1 MQNPFRPRTSA
12 PANPTDPTESPSASP
27 STDAPRPSR
36 TAARA
41 ARTQRATRRRRLT
54 TISAVTAVTL
64 VGSGAVAY
72 GEAQKTV
79 TLDVDGE
86 IRTVTTVAGSVQG
99 ALDAAGVDI
108 DSRDLVAPE
117 ADASLE
123 DGAEVVVRLGKQVT
137 VQTDGEQS
145 DVWLTALDADEA
157 LQSLSERGG
166 DVRLVASRSGD
177 RASLDLDLDTDGPVN
192 VVADG
197 KTTVAPDGGVGVDAL
212 LADRGIELGKLD
224 RVSVQRV
231 SAQSADADA
240 SATRDAA
247 AEAPAADTP
256 AVSLVVQRVVVER
269 QEKTTPVA
277 HKTVEKTDAARYVD
291 DPVVVEQEGR
301 DGVTTTVTDVTL
313 VDGAEWLREP
323 VSEEVTTAPV
333 DAVVVRGT
341 KERPKDPRTIGQLMA
356 AERGWTGS
364 QWQCLN
370 SLWTKESNWNPS
382 ADNPTSSA
390 YGIPQSLPGSKMASK
405 GADWATNPATQI
417 AWGLDYI
424 AGSYGTPC
432 GAWSHSQAVNWY

>member
-1 MQNPFRPRTSA
+1 MHNLFRLRMSA
-12 PANPTDPTESPSASP
+12 PANPTDPTETP
-27 STDAPRPSR
+27 STPPSHESAQSSR
-36 TAARA
+36 TALRT
-41 ARTQRATRRRRLT
+41 ARTLRVTRRRRWA

-86 IRTVTTVAGSVQG
+86 TRTVTTVAGSVQG
-99 ALDAAGVDI
+99 ALDAAGVDVG
-108 DSRDLVAPE
+108 SRDLVAPD

-137 VQTDGEQS
+137 VQTDGEES

-157 LQSLSERGG
+157 LETLAARGG

-177 RASLDLDLDTDGPVN
+177 RAALDLDLDTDGPVN

-212 LADRGIELGKLD
+212 LADRDIELGELD

-231 SAQSADADA
+231 APAAEGAD
-240 SATRDAA
+240 TTDAA
-247 AEAPAADTP
+247 ATREAAETP

-269 QEKTTPVA
+269 QEKTTSVA
-277 HKTVEKTDAARYVD
+277 HETVEKTDAARYSD

-313 VDGAEWLREP
+313 VDGEEWLREP

-333 DAVVVRGT
+333 EAVVVRGT
-341 KERPKDPRTIGQLMA
+341 KERPKDPRTIGQQMA

-364 QWQCLN
+364 QWQCLEQ
-370 SLWTKESNWNPS
+370 LWTKESNWNPS

-432 GAWSHSQAVNWY
+432 GAWSHSQSVNWY